1 MTARVLARWVLGFV
15 CGLAVAVG
23 VIFLGPKTTQVC
35 DNVGWPN
42 SIFGDMFGAVDG
54 SSFSGCDV
62 PSTLAWII
70 AVVALVGVTAA
81 IGLRRPGRTAIDG
94 HGA

>member
-1 MTARVLARWVLGFV
+1 MVRWALGLV

-54 SSFSGCDV
+54 SNFSGCNV
-62 PSTLAWII
+62 PSTFAWIV
-70 AVVALVGVTAA
+70 AVAALVAVTAA
-81 IGLRRPGRTAIDG
+81 IGLRRPVHTPVDG
-94 HGA
+94 QSA